1 MNNEMHECCG
11 KHTNSELTQLSA
23 GETKQRISN
32 IIVGMQAKM
41 LDLQSEVEMLR
52 AKNYALQN
60 ALDNAYDEKHIARA
74 FIVFQVVVCVFI
86 LIYSYMFAT

>member
-11 KHTNSELTQLSA
+11 KHADNEFAQLSA

-41 LDLQSEVEMLR
+41 LDLQNEVEVLR
-52 AKNYALQN
+52 AKNCALQN
-60 ALDNAYDEKHIARA
+60 ALDNAHDEKHISRA
-74 FIVFQVVVCVFI
+74 FIVFQVIVCVFI
-86 LIYSYMFAT
+86 LIYSYKFAT